1 MAFNEKKF
9 MNTNFTPRTKDVKV
23 PDMKD
28 FFDKDSEP
36 VFRVRGLTGNE
47 LARVHEAVHKH
58 RDVAGLISGLLS
70 GQSQE
75 KIDSIRTAL
84 GVTDDVPAE
93 IARRLE
99 MISIASVDPKITLE
113 VAVKFCEIYPIE
125 FYSVTGTISELT
137 GEGQIPGKPK
147 PSGETKASKQP

>member
-9 MNTNFTPRTKDVKV
+9 MSTNFTPRTKDVKV

-28 FFDKDSEP
+28 FFDDDSEP

-47 LARVHEAVHKH
+47 LARVHEAVDKH
-58 RDVAGLISGLLS
+58 RDIAGLVSGLLS

-75 KIDSIRTAL
+75 KIDSIRSAI

-99 MISIASVDPKITLE
+99 MLSIASVDPVISLE
-113 VAVKFCEIYPIE
+113 LAVKFCESYPIE
-125 FYSVTGTISELT
+125 FYSVTGAISELT
-137 GEGQIPGKPK
+137 GQGQLPGKPT
-147 PSGETKASKQP
+147 PSGKTKASNQP

>member
-36 VFRVRGLTGNE
+36 VFHVRGLTGQE
-47 LARVHEAVHKH
+47 LARVHEAVDKH
-58 RDVAGLISGLLS
+58 RDIAGLVSGLLS

-75 KIDSIRTAL
+75 KIDSIRSAL
-84 GVTDDVPAE
+84 GVTDDVPSE

-99 MISIASVDPKITLE
+99 MVSIACVDPKISLE
-113 VAVKFCEIYPIE
+113 IAVKFCEVYPIE
-125 FYSVTGTISELT
+125 FYSVSGTISELT
-137 GEGQIPGKPK
+137 GKGQTPGKAK
-147 PSGETKASKQP
+147 PSGETKVSKQP